1 MALITNR
8 PVTIYALD
16 KVTTIDAGK
25 PLPVGTTDRVIT
37 ILKAQH
43 ALDDIPSTPAAAP
56 AAVAPAAQEAAGAED
71 GKSTVTPAK
80 R

>member
-16 KVTTIDAGK
+16 KVTTIESGK
-25 PLPVGTTDRVIT
+25 PLPVGTTDRVIK
-37 ILKAQH
+37 ILQAQH
-43 ALDDIPSTPAAAP
+43 ALDDVPSTPAAAP
-56 AAVAPAAQEAAGAED
+56 AVVAPTAQDAAGAED
-71 GKSTVTPAK
+71 GKSTATPVK